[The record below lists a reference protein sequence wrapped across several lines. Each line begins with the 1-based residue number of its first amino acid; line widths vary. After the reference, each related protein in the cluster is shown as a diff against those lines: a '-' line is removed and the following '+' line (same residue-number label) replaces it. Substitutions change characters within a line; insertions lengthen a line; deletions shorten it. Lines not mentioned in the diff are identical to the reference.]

1 MSSTHNYKFWEK
13 GWWGETTSGD
23 KALVII
29 LLAIAVFVLIWGCY
43 VAIKP
48 HLSKI
53 TMPKTAAQIKRDS
66 YNFYTQKGE
75 SSQIS

>member
-1 MSSTHNYKFWEK
+1 MSSTHNYKFWKK

-43 VAIKP
+43 VAI
-48 HLSKI
+48 HLFKI
-53 TMPKTAAQIKRDS
+53 RKTAAHVNLSPVTDLRTGI
-66 YNFYTQKGE
+66 
-75 SSQIS
+75 